1 MSKIRVLLADDQ
13 AMLVAALSTILN
25 AQDDIEVVAT
35 ANTGSEAVTAALSH
49 RTDVAVLD
57 IRMPG
62 MDGIAAAQAIL
73 SHVPE
78 CRIIMLTTF
87 NEEELVAQ
95 SIAAGAHGFLLKD
108 ADPEVLAGAVR
119 GVAKGESVLAS
130 QVTGPVLEAYRT
142 ALTRGELSA
151 QERQGLSLVTR
162 REMEV
167 LSLIARGA
175 TNSEIAAEMV
185 IAETTVKT
193 HVSSLMSK
201 LAARD
206 RVAMVLVAQ
215 RIGQAF
221 RNDAYQGQLRKC
233 RRLIGLW

>member
-1 MSKIRVLLADDQ
+1 MQQSSSCAPNYPCRRKTVSKIRVLLADDQ
-13 AMLVAALSTILN
+13 AMLIAALSTILN
-25 AQDDIEVVAT
+25 AQDDIEVVTT

-49 RTDVAVLD
+49 RTDVAILD

-73 SHVPE
+73 SRIPE

-119 GVAKGESVLAS
+119 DVAKGESVLAS

-142 ALTRGELSA
+142 ALTRGQLSA

-206 RVAMVLVAQ
+206 RVALVLFAQ
-215 RIGQAF
+215 RAGIA
-221 RNDAYQGQLRKC
+221 
-233 RRLIGLW
+233 

>member
-1 MSKIRVLLADDQ
+1 MPKIRVLLADDQ

-49 RTDVAVLD
+49 RTDVAILD

-73 SHVPE
+73 SRVPE

-108 ADPEVLAGAVR
+108 ADPEVLVGAVWD
-119 GVAKGESVLAS
+119 VAKGESVLAS

-142 ALTRGELSA
+142 ALTRGQLSA

-206 RVAMVLVAQ
+206 RVALVLFAQ
-215 RIGQAF
+215 RAEIA
-221 RNDAYQGQLRKC
+221 
-233 RRLIGLW
+233 

>member
-25 AQDDIEVVAT
+25 AQDDIEVVTT

-49 RTDVAVLD
+49 RTDVAILD

-73 SHVPE
+73 SRIPE

-108 ADPEVLAGAVR
+108 ADPEVLVGAVWD
-119 GVAKGESVLAS
+119 VAKGESVLAS

-142 ALTRGELSA
+142 ALTRGQLSA

-206 RVAMVLVAQ
+206 RVALVLFAQ
-215 RIGQAF
+215 RAGIA
-221 RNDAYQGQLRKC
+221 
-233 RRLIGLW
+233 

>member
-49 RTDVAVLD
+49 RTDVAILD

-73 SHVPE
+73 SRIPE

-108 ADPEVLAGAVR
+108 ADPEVLVGAVR
-119 GVAKGESVLAS
+119 DVAKGESVLAS

-142 ALTRGELSA
+142 ALTRGQLSA

-215 RIGQAF
+215 RAGIA
-221 RNDAYQGQLRKC
+221 
-233 RRLIGLW
+233 

>member
-25 AQDDIEVVAT
+25 AQDDIEVVTT

-49 RTDVAVLD
+49 RTDVAILD

-73 SHVPE
+73 SRIPE

-108 ADPEVLAGAVR
+108 ADPEVLVGAVWD
-119 GVAKGESVLAS
+119 VAKGESVLAS

-142 ALTRGELSA
+142 ALTRGQLSA

-167 LSLIARGA
+167 LSLVARGA

-206 RVAMVLVAQ
+206 RVALVLFAQ
-215 RIGQAF
+215 RAGIA
-221 RNDAYQGQLRKC
+221 
-233 RRLIGLW
+233 

>member
-1 MSKIRVLLADDQ
+1 MPKIRVLLADDQ

-49 RTDVAVLD
+49 RTDVAILD

-73 SHVPE
+73 SRVPE

-108 ADPEVLAGAVR
+108 ADPEVLVGAVWD
-119 GVAKGESVLAS
+119 VAKGESVLAS

-142 ALTRGELSA
+142 ALTRGQLSA

-215 RIGQAF
+215 RAGIA
-221 RNDAYQGQLRKC
+221 
-233 RRLIGLW
+233 

>member
-49 RTDVAVLD
+49 RTDVAILD

-73 SHVPE
+73 SRVPE

-108 ADPEVLAGAVR
+108 ADPEVLVGAVR
-119 GVAKGESVLAS
+119 DVAKGESVLAS

-142 ALTRGELSA
+142 ALTRGQLSA

-167 LSLIARGA
+167 LFAHR
-175 TNSEIAAEMV
+175 TRCY
-185 IAETTVKT
+185 KF
-193 HVSSLMSK
+193 
-201 LAARD
+201 RD
-206 RVAMVLVAQ
+206 R
-215 RIGQAF
+215 RRDGHCG
-221 RNDAYQGQLRKC
+221 NDGKDA
-233 RRLIGLW
+233 RLFAHV

>member
-1 MSKIRVLLADDQ
+1 MPKIRVLLADDQ

-25 AQDDIEVVAT
+25 AQDDIEVVTT

-49 RTDVAVLD
+49 RTDVAILD

-73 SHVPE
+73 SRIPE

-119 GVAKGESVLAS
+119 DVAKGESVLAS

-142 ALTRGELSA
+142 ALTRGQLSA

-206 RVAMVLVAQ
+206 RVALVLFAQ
-215 RIGQAF
+215 RAGIA
-221 RNDAYQGQLRKC
+221 
-233 RRLIGLW
+233 

>member
-25 AQDDIEVVAT
+25 AQDDIEVVTT

-49 RTDVAVLD
+49 RTDVAILD

-73 SHVPE
+73 SRVPE

-108 ADPEVLAGAVR
+108 ADPEVLVGAVR
-119 GVAKGESVLAS
+119 DVAKGESVLAS

-142 ALTRGELSA
+142 ALTRGQLSA

-206 RVAMVLVAQ
+206 RVALVLVAQ
-215 RIGQAF
+215 RAGVA
-221 RNDAYQGQLRKC
+221 
-233 RRLIGLW
+233 

>member
-1 MSKIRVLLADDQ
+1 MPKIRVLLADDQ

-49 RTDVAVLD
+49 RTDVAILD

-73 SHVPE
+73 SRVPE

-119 GVAKGESVLAS
+119 DVAKGESVLAS

-215 RIGQAF
+215 RAGIA
-221 RNDAYQGQLRKC
+221 
-233 RRLIGLW
+233 

>member
-1 MSKIRVLLADDQ
+1 MPKIRVLLADDQ
-13 AMLVAALSTILN
+13 AMLVAALSTILD

-49 RTDVAVLD
+49 RTDVAILD

-73 SHVPE
+73 SRVPE

-108 ADPEVLAGAVR
+108 ADPEVLVGAVR
-119 GVAKGESVLAS
+119 DVAKGESVLAS

-142 ALTRGELSA
+142 ALTRGQLSA

-206 RVAMVLVAQ
+206 RVALVLFAQ
-215 RIGQAF
+215 RAGIA
-221 RNDAYQGQLRKC
+221 
-233 RRLIGLW
+233 

>member
-49 RTDVAVLD
+49 RTDVAILD

-73 SHVPE
+73 SRVPE

-108 ADPEVLAGAVR
+108 ADPEAV
-119 GVAKGESVLAS
+119 SY
-130 QVTGPVLEAYRT
+130 TH
-142 ALTRGELSA
+142 LTLPTI
-151 QERQGLSLVTR
+151 LLV
-162 REMEV
+162 
-167 LSLIARGA
+167 
-175 TNSEIAAEMV
+175 
-185 IAETTVKT
+185 
-193 HVSSLMSK
+193 
-201 LAARD
+201 
-206 RVAMVLVAQ
+206 
-215 RIGQAF
+215 
-221 RNDAYQGQLRKC
+221 
-233 RRLIGLW
+233 

>member
-25 AQDDIEVVAT
+25 AQDDIEVVTT

-49 RTDVAVLD
+49 RTDVAILD

-73 SHVPE
+73 SRVPE

-87 NEEELVAQ
+87 NEEDLVAQ

-108 ADPEVLAGAVR
+108 ADPEVLVGAVR
-119 GVAKGESVLAS
+119 DVAKGESVLAS

-142 ALTRGELSA
+142 ALTRGQLSA

-206 RVAMVLVAQ
+206 RVALVLFAQ
-215 RIGQAF
+215 RAGIA
-221 RNDAYQGQLRKC
+221 
-233 RRLIGLW
+233 

>member
-1 MSKIRVLLADDQ
+1 M
-13 AMLVAALSTILN
+13 
-25 AQDDIEVVAT
+25 AT

-49 RTDVAVLD
+49 RTDVAILD

-73 SHVPE
+73 SRVPE

-108 ADPEVLAGAVR
+108 ADPEVLVGAVR
-119 GVAKGESVLAS
+119 DVAKGESVLAS

-142 ALTRGELSA
+142 ALTRGQLSA

-206 RVAMVLVAQ
+206 RVALVLS
-215 RIGQAF
+215 
-221 RNDAYQGQLRKC
+221 
-233 RRLIGLW
+233 LIHI

>member
-1 MSKIRVLLADDQ
+1 M
-13 AMLVAALSTILN
+13 
-25 AQDDIEVVAT
+25 
-35 ANTGSEAVTAALSH
+35 
-49 RTDVAVLD
+49 
-57 IRMPG
+57 
-62 MDGIAAAQAIL
+62 
-73 SHVPE
+73 
-78 CRIIMLTTF
+78 
-87 NEEELVAQ
+87 
-95 SIAAGAHGFLLKD
+95 
-108 ADPEVLAGAVR
+108 GAVWD
-119 GVAKGESVLAS
+119 VAKGESVLAS

-142 ALTRGELSA
+142 ALTRGQLSA

-206 RVAMVLVAQ
+206 RVALVLFAQ
-215 RIGQAF
+215 RAGIA
-221 RNDAYQGQLRKC
+221 
-233 RRLIGLW
+233 

>member
-1 MSKIRVLLADDQ
+1 MPKIRVLLADDQ
-13 AMLVAALSTILN
+13 AMLVAALSTILD
-25 AQDDIEVVAT
+25 AQDDIEVVTTAT
-35 ANTGSEAVTAALSH
+35 TGSEAVTAALSH
-49 RTDVAVLD
+49 RTDVAILD

-73 SHVPE
+73 SRVPE

-108 ADPEVLAGAVR
+108 ADPEVLVGAVR
-119 GVAKGESVLAS
+119 DVAKGESVLAS

-142 ALTRGELSA
+142 ALTRGQLST

-206 RVAMVLVAQ
+206 RVALVLFAQ
-215 RIGQAF
+215 RAGIA
-221 RNDAYQGQLRKC
+221 
-233 RRLIGLW
+233 

>member
-49 RTDVAVLD
+49 RTDVAILD

-73 SHVPE
+73 SRVPE

-108 ADPEVLAGAVR
+108 ADPEVLVGAVR
-119 GVAKGESVLAS
+119 DVAKGESVLAS

-142 ALTRGELSA
+142 ALTRGQLSA

-206 RVAMVLVAQ
+206 RVALVLFAQ
-215 RIGQAF
+215 RAGIA
-221 RNDAYQGQLRKC
+221 
-233 RRLIGLW
+233 

>member
-49 RTDVAVLD
+49 RTDVAILD

-73 SHVPE
+73 SRVPE

-87 NEEELVAQ
+87 NEEDLVAQ

-119 GVAKGESVLAS
+119 DVAKGESVLAS

-142 ALTRGELSA
+142 ALTRGQLSA

-206 RVAMVLVAQ
+206 RVALVLVAQ
-215 RIGQAF
+215 RAGIA
-221 RNDAYQGQLRKC
+221 
-233 RRLIGLW
+233 

>member
-1 MSKIRVLLADDQ
+1 MPKIRVLLADDQ

-49 RTDVAVLD
+49 RTDVAILD

-73 SHVPE
+73 SRVPE

-108 ADPEVLAGAVR
+108 ADPEVLVGAVWDI
-119 GVAKGESVLAS
+119 AKGESVLAS

-142 ALTRGELSA
+142 ALTRGQLSA

-175 TNSEIAAEMV
+175 TNPEIAAEMV

-206 RVAMVLVAQ
+206 RVALVLFAQ
-215 RIGQAF
+215 RAGIA
-221 RNDAYQGQLRKC
+221 
-233 RRLIGLW
+233 

>member
-1 MSKIRVLLADDQ
+1 MPKIRVLLADDQ

-25 AQDDIEVVAT
+25 AQDDIEVVTT

-49 RTDVAVLD
+49 RTDVAILD

-73 SHVPE
+73 SRVPE

-119 GVAKGESVLAS
+119 DVAKGESVLAS

-142 ALTRGELSA
+142 ALTRGQLSA

-206 RVAMVLVAQ
+206 RVALVLVAQ
-215 RIGQAF
+215 RAGIA
-221 RNDAYQGQLRKC
+221 
-233 RRLIGLW
+233 

>member
-1 MSKIRVLLADDQ
+1 MPKIRVLLADDQ

-49 RTDVAVLD
+49 RTDVAILD

-73 SHVPE
+73 SRVPE

-108 ADPEVLAGAVR
+108 ADPEVLVGAVR
-119 GVAKGESVLAS
+119 DVAKGESVLAS

-142 ALTRGELSA
+142 ALTRGQLSA

-206 RVAMVLVAQ
+206 RVALVLFAQ
-215 RIGQAF
+215 RAEIA
-221 RNDAYQGQLRKC
+221 
-233 RRLIGLW
+233 

>member
-49 RTDVAVLD
+49 RTDVAILD

-73 SHVPE
+73 SRVPE

-119 GVAKGESVLAS
+119 DVAKGESVLAS

-142 ALTRGELSA
+142 ALTRGQLSA

-215 RIGQAF
+215 RAGIA
-221 RNDAYQGQLRKC
+221 
-233 RRLIGLW
+233 

>member
-35 ANTGSEAVTAALSH
+35 ANTGSEAVTAAMSH
-49 RTDVAVLD
+49 RIDVAILD

-73 SHVPE
+73 SRVPD
-78 CRIIMLTTF
+78 CRVIMLTTF
-87 NEEELVAQ
+87 NEDDLVAQ

-119 GVAKGESVLAS
+119 DVAKGASVLAA

-151 QERQGLSLVTR
+151 QERQGLSLVTQ

-167 LSLIARGA
+167 LSLL
-175 TNSEIAAEMV
+175 
-185 IAETTVKT
+185 
-193 HVSSLMSK
+193 SL
-201 LAARD
+201 
-206 RVAMVLVAQ
+206 
-215 RIGQAF
+215 IH
-221 RNDAYQGQLRKC
+221 
-233 RRLIGLW
+233 I

>member
-1 MSKIRVLLADDQ
+1 MPKIRVLLADDQ

-49 RTDVAVLD
+49 RTDVAILD

-73 SHVPE
+73 SRVPE

-108 ADPEVLAGAVR
+108 ADPEVLVGAVR
-119 GVAKGESVLAS
+119 DVAKGESVLAS

-215 RIGQAF
+215 RAGIA
-221 RNDAYQGQLRKC
+221 
-233 RRLIGLW
+233 

>member
-49 RTDVAVLD
+49 RTDVAILD

-73 SHVPE
+73 SRVPE

-87 NEEELVAQ
+87 NEEELLAQ

-108 ADPEVLAGAVR
+108 ADPEVLVGAVR
-119 GVAKGESVLAS
+119 DVAKGESVLAS

-142 ALTRGELSA
+142 ALTRGQLSA

-206 RVAMVLVAQ
+206 RVALVLVAQ
-215 RIGQAF
+215 RAGIA
-221 RNDAYQGQLRKC
+221 
-233 RRLIGLW
+233 

>member
-1 MSKIRVLLADDQ
+1 MPNYPCRRKAVSKIRVLLADDQ

-49 RTDVAVLD
+49 RTDVAILD

-73 SHVPE
+73 SRVPE

-108 ADPEVLAGAVR
+108 ADPEVLVGAVR
-119 GVAKGESVLAS
+119 DVAKGESVLAS

-142 ALTRGELSA
+142 ALTRGQLSA

-206 RVAMVLVAQ
+206 RVALVLVAQ
-215 RIGQAF
+215 RAGIA
-221 RNDAYQGQLRKC
+221 
-233 RRLIGLW
+233 

>member
-25 AQDDIEVVAT
+25 AQDDIEVVTT

-49 RTDVAVLD
+49 RTDVAILD

-62 MDGIAAAQAIL
+62 IDGIAAAQAIL
-73 SHVPE
+73 SRIPE

-119 GVAKGESVLAS
+119 DVAKGESVLAS

-142 ALTRGELSA
+142 ALTRGQLSA

-206 RVAMVLVAQ
+206 RVALVLFAQ
-215 RIGQAF
+215 RAGIA
-221 RNDAYQGQLRKC
+221 
-233 RRLIGLW
+233 

>member
-49 RTDVAVLD
+49 RTDVAILD

-73 SHVPE
+73 SRVPE

-87 NEEELVAQ
+87 NEDDLVAQ

-108 ADPEVLAGAVR
+108 ADPEVLVGAVR
-119 GVAKGESVLAS
+119 DVAKGESVLAS

-142 ALTRGELSA
+142 ALTRGQLSA

-206 RVAMVLVAQ
+206 RVALVLVAQ
-215 RIGQAF
+215 RAGIA
-221 RNDAYQGQLRKC
+221 
-233 RRLIGLW
+233 

>member
-1 MSKIRVLLADDQ
+1 MPKIRVLLADDQ

-49 RTDVAVLD
+49 RTDVAILD

-73 SHVPE
+73 SRIPE

-108 ADPEVLAGAVR
+108 ADPEVLVGAVR
-119 GVAKGESVLAS
+119 DVAKGESVLAS

-142 ALTRGELSA
+142 ALTRGQLSA

-206 RVAMVLVAQ
+206 RVALVLFAQ
-215 RIGQAF
+215 RAEIA
-221 RNDAYQGQLRKC
+221 
-233 RRLIGLW
+233 

>member
-49 RTDVAVLD
+49 RTDVAILD

-73 SHVPE
+73 SRVPE

-87 NEEELVAQ
+87 NEEELVSQ

-108 ADPEVLAGAVR
+108 ADPEVLVGAVR
-119 GVAKGESVLAS
+119 DVAKGESVLAS

-142 ALTRGELSA
+142 ALTRGQLSA
-151 QERQGLSLVTR
+151 QKRQGLSLVTR

-201 LAARD
+201 LAARN
-206 RVAMVLVAQ
+206 RVALVLFAQ
-215 RIGQAF
+215 RAGIA
-221 RNDAYQGQLRKC
+221 
-233 RRLIGLW
+233 

>member
-35 ANTGSEAVTAALSH
+35 ANSGAEAVTAAMSH
-49 RTDVAVLD
+49 RIDVAILD

-73 SHVPE
+73 SRVPD
-78 CRIIMLTTF
+78 CRVIMLTTF
-87 NEEELVAQ
+87 NEDDLVAQ

-108 ADPEVLAGAVR
+108 ADPEVLARAVLD
-119 GVAKGESVLAS
+119 VAKGASVLAS

-142 ALTRGELSA
+142 ALTRGQLSA

-206 RVAMVLVAQ
+206 RVALVLFAQ
-215 RIGQAF
+215 RAGIA
-221 RNDAYQGQLRKC
+221 
-233 RRLIGLW
+233 

>member
-25 AQDDIEVVAT
+25 AQDDIEVVTT

-49 RTDVAVLD
+49 RTDVAILD

-73 SHVPE
+73 SRIPE

-119 GVAKGESVLAS
+119 DVTKGESVLAS

-142 ALTRGELSA
+142 ALTRGQLSA

-206 RVAMVLVAQ
+206 RVALVLFAQ
-215 RIGQAF
+215 RAGIA
-221 RNDAYQGQLRKC
+221 
-233 RRLIGLW
+233 